1 MVTIEILD
9 GDFDRY
15 SFTRS
20 NTILGRMYDNES
32 EYVKVIKPESEQ
44 SSVCTMIITNGD
56 TVVDH
61 LLVNEEPIPIRN
73 NISQYESVAI
83 GFSFSREDGYVKNSE
98 IKLFSFLRAQKPDD
112 FVPLEPQQKINIDHL
127 IGHSIINVKLNDKE
141 LDFYDVNGE
150 ITHSV
155 DLSPFLNT
163 QSDFAEDDDSK
174 DTYIKNKSTK
184 YLKNEGVD
192 GKSPYATEDYVDK
205 HGGKVDSIKVNDKPL
220 NIEEDK
226 SVNIEIPTKT
236 SDIQNNGDGG
246 SPFATEQYVNEN
258 GGKIDKII
266 INGKEQEIKDKKV
279 SFTIPQSLSE
289 MNEDTEHRTVTDTQI
304 DDWNKKITSADLPDV
319 SGFITKAVSD
329 LTNYYTKNSIDTKVA
344 DLQSQ
349 ISAIPKFAISVET
362 ALPTGD
368 DISETT
374 IYLLKTSTTETGNLY
389 TEYIYVDG
397 SWESLGTQTLD
408 LTGYATETYVNN
420 AIANF
425 LTQSQVS
432 TLITNSLLEYVKSSQ
447 LATIAMSGLLRDV
460 IEDET
465 HRVVSDA
472 EKESWNSRVTKEEMA
487 KALDESIGDLAGK
500 LEGV

>member
-9 GDFDRY
+9 GDFDKY

-32 EYVKVIKPESEQ
+32 EYIKVIKPESEA

-61 LLVNEEPIPIRN
+61 LLINEEPIAIRN

-127 IGHSIINVKLNDKE
+127 IGHSIINVELNDKALE
-141 LDFYDVNGE
+141 FYDVNNE
-150 ITHSV
+150 VAYSV
-155 DLSPFLNT
+155 DLSPFFNT

-174 DTYIKNKSTK
+174 DTFIKNKSTK
-184 YLKNEGVD
+184 YLENEGAD
-192 GKSPYATEDYVDK
+192 GTSPYATEDYVDK
-205 HGGKVDSIKVNDKPL
+205 
-220 NIEEDK
+220 
-226 SVNIEIPTKT
+226 
-236 SDIQNNGDGG
+236 
-246 SPFATEQYVNEN
+246 N

-266 INGKEQEIKDKKV
+266 INDKEQEIKDKKV

-289 MNEDTEHRTVTDTQI
+289 MNNDSEHRTVTDVQI
-304 DDWNKKITSADLPDV
+304 NDWNNKITSDDLPDV
-319 SGFITKAVSD
+319 SEFITRAVSD
-329 LTNYYTKNSIDTKVA
+329 LTYYYTKNSVDGKVA

-349 ISAIPKFAISVET
+349 ISSIPKFKISIVSS
-362 ALPTGD
+362 LPTID
-368 DISETT
+368 VSETT
-374 IYLLKTSTTETGNLY
+374 IYLLKTSETEVGNLY
-389 TEYIYVDG
+389 TEYIYLNG
-397 SWESLGTQTLD
+397 IWESLGTQTLD

-425 LTQSQVS
+425 LTQAQVS
-432 TLITNSLLEYVKSSQ
+432 TLITNSLLEYVKVSQ
-447 LATIAMSGLLRDV
+447 LATIATSGLLKDANDDA
-460 IEDET
+460 E
-465 HRVVSDA
+465 HRVVTDA

-487 KALDESIGDLAGK
+487 KALDDSIGDLAGK